1 MENVTIINK
10 ENHFKVLYKEQKV
23 ELLGTTKEFKL
34 EVYKDKRLL
43 LSRSK
48 GDLKYLKSLL
58 EQGKADDIEK
68 TNGRIKSI
76 EIRVQNIKNE
86 IGLIRN
92 ASVIDGHPLDF
103 IIEIPEL
110 NVFNPIGKNT
120 HIQSN
125 QTQIQKEE
133 LKSSAELLQHII
145 DNDMEA
151 FERKMYEVLIN
162 GDSEIVVPTLKEI
175 VKEHGYKLIKSS
187 K

>member
-10 ENHFKVLYKEQKV
+10 ENHFKVIYQEQKV
-23 ELLGTTKEFKL
+23 EIIGTTKEFKL
-34 EVYKDKRLL
+34 EVYKDKKMF

-48 GDLKYLKSLL
+48 GDLKYLKSLI
-58 EQGKADDIEK
+58 EQNKADDIEK

-76 EIRVQNIKNE
+76 EIRIQNIKNE

-92 ASVIDGHPLDF
+92 AAVIDGHPLDF

-120 HIQSN
+120 QIQSN

-151 FERKMYEVLIN
+151 FEKKMYEILVN
-162 GDSEIVVPTLKEI
+162 NSSDIVIPVLKEI
-175 VKEHGYKLIKSS
+175 AKGYGYKLIKLS

>member
-1 MENVTIINK
+1 MENVTIVNK
-10 ENHFKVLYKEQKV
+10 DNHFKVLYKEQKV

-34 EVYKDKRLL
+34 EVYKDKRLF
-43 LSRSK
+43 LSQSK
-48 GDLKYLKSLL
+48 GSVKYLKSLL
-58 EQGKADDIEK
+58 QQGKADDIEK

-76 EIRVQNIKNE
+76 EIRIQNIKNE

-92 ASVIDGHPLDF
+92 AAVIDGHALDF

-110 NVFNPIGKNT
+110 HVLNPIGKNT
-120 HIQSN
+120 QIQSN
-125 QTQIQKEE
+125 ETQVQQ
-133 LKSSAELLQHII
+133 LKSSTELLEHII
-145 DNDMEA
+145 SNDMES

-175 VKEHGYKLIKSS
+175 AKGHGYKLIKSN